1 MGYLYVILTILFT
14 TYGQLVLKWRMN
26 NKADIP
32 IGFSDKLKFMFTL
45 YSDLWILS
53 AFFAAF
59 FASISWML
67 AVKNFELSKVY
78 PFMGLNFILVM
89 FLSYFF
95 FGEQINLNKIGGVLL
110 ILLGLIFISK

>member
-1 MGYLYVILTILFT
+1 MGYIYVILTILFT
-14 TYGQLVLKWRMN
+14 TYGQLVLKWRMI
-26 NKADIP
+26 NKPDIP
-32 IGFSDKLKFMFTL
+32 IGFRDKIKFMFTL

-53 AFFAAF
+53 AF

-89 FLSYFF
+89 FLSYSFL
-95 FGEQINLNKIGGVLL
+95 GEQINLNKIGGVFL
-110 ILLGLIFISK
+110 IILGLIFISKK